1 VGTIPARP
9 VRRAALAL
17 AVLALLAAPV
27 TPAAAEG
34 PDGPPTGP
42 DGQPVQPD
50 WYGWGAKI
58 EIVAAKPV
66 VTFVVYV
73 GQDGPPATVLASKT
87 TDISKTCV
95 ERGAGAITYR
105 QSAAVFDGASYL
117 RCRLPSWGVASADLG
132 VALPGGGEYLTC
144 PAGAAPTWGD
154 HDVTLKGN
162 VSGTFP
168 LMHAPSVGISTN
180 LVSNGTSAR
189 TRLQL
194 ARVLGVSVTTYR
206 SPAWTIGGR
215 DRGVLG
221 LDGDGLVAVA
231 DHFHWLDYLVDQS
244 WRSFF
249 PGNVAGATV
258 GSWLETPVQT
268 TTTGARRYELGVNGG
283 PLFVGFNPASGAH
296 LRGTLRRGGIDPG
309 CQGL

>member
-9 VRRAALAL
+9 ARRAALAL
-17 AVLALLAAPV
+17 AVAALLVAPV
-27 TPAAAEG
+27 ASTAAEG
-34 PDGPPTGP
+34 PDQPPTGP
-42 DGQPVQPD
+42 DGQPVEPD

-73 GQDGPPATVLASKT
+73 GKDGPPATIVASKT
-87 TDISKTCV
+87 TDISKRCV
-95 ERGAGAITYR
+95 ERGAGSITYR
-105 QSAAVFDGASYL
+105 QSAAVFDGASHL
-117 RCRLPSWGVASADLG
+117 RCRLPSWSVASADLG
-132 VALPGGGEYLTC
+132 FPLPGGGETLVC
-144 PAGAAPTWGD
+144 PAGGAPTWGD
-154 HDVTLKGN
+154 HDVTLKAN

-168 LMHAPSVGISTN
+168 LMHAPSVGIATS

-194 ARVLGVSVTTYR
+194 ARVLGTSVTTYR
-206 SPAWTIGGR
+206 SPAWTVGGR

-244 WRSFF
+244 WRGFF
-249 PGNVAGATV
+249 DPGVANATV

-268 TTTGARRYELGVNGG
+268 STAGARRYQLGVNGG
-283 PLFVGFNPASGAH
+283 NLFVGFNPASGAH
-296 LRGTLRRGGIDPG
+296 LRGTLRKGGIDPG